1 MRLEIES
8 AAIGTVTVVR
18 CRGRIIY
25 GPEADAL
32 REQVNALLPRTPRI
46 VFHLAGVRDM
56 DSGGIGRV
64 VGMVVS
70 ARRAGGDIKFCNLSP
85 KVHHVLEITG
95 LLAVFEVFATEGE
108 AVSAFA
114 GDVKASA

>member
-1 MRLEIES
+1 MRLEIET
-8 AAIGTVTVVR
+8 AAHGNVTVVR

-32 REQVNALLPRTPRI
+32 RERVNAILKETPRI
-46 VFHLAGVRDM
+46 VFHLAEVRDM

-70 ARRAGGDIKFCNLSP
+70 ARRAGGDIKFCSLSSH
-85 KVHHVLEITG
+85 VQHVLEITG
-95 LLAVFEVFATEGE
+95 LLTVFEVFATEEE
-108 AVSAFA
+108 AVRAFA
-114 GDVKASA
+114 GGVKTSA

>member
-1 MRLEIES
+1 MRLEIQI
-8 AAIGTVTVVR
+8 ATHGNVAVVR

-32 REQVNALLPRTPRI
+32 RESVNSLLPRTPRI

-70 ARRAGGDIKFCNLSP
+70 ARRNGGDIKFCNLSP
-85 KVHHVLEITG
+85 KVQHVLKITG
-95 LLAVFEVFATEGE
+95 LLTVFEVFATEEE
-108 AVSAFA
+108 AVRAFA

>member
-1 MRLEIES
+1 MRLEIETS
-8 AAIGTVTVVR
+8 AQGDVRVLR

-32 REQVNALLPRTPRI
+32 RERVNSILGETSRI

-70 ARRAGGDIKFCNLSP
+70 ARRAGGDIKFCSLSS
-85 KVHHVLEITG
+85 KVQHILHITG
-95 LLAVFEVFATEGE
+95 LLTVFEVFATEEE
-108 AVSAFA
+108 AVRAFA
-114 GDVKASA
+114 GGMKASA

>member
-1 MRLEIES
+1 MRLEFETFS
-8 AAIGTVTVVR
+8 HGDVR
-18 CRGRIIY
+18 VLHCRGRIIY

-32 REQVNALLPRTPRI
+32 RERVNALLQETSRI

-85 KVHHVLEITG
+85 KVRHVLQITG
-95 LLAVFEVFATEGE
+95 LLKVFEVFATEEE
-108 AVSAFA
+108 AIRSFA
-114 GDVKASA
+114 SGVKASA

>member
-1 MRLEIES
+1 MRLEIE
-8 AAIGTVTVVR
+8 TVAHAEITVIR

-25 GPEADAL
+25 GDEADAL
-32 REQVNALLPRTPRI
+32 RERVNAVLQQTPRI

-70 ARRAGGDIKFCNLSP
+70 ARRAGGDIKFCNLSS
-85 KVHHVLEITG
+85 KVQHVLEITG
-95 LLAVFEVFATEGE
+95 LLTIFQVFATEEE
-108 AVSAFA
+108 ALRAFA
-114 GDVKASA
+114 SGMKASA

>member
-1 MRLEIES
+1 MRLEIEV
-8 AAIGTVTVVR
+8 AAQEDVRVLR

-32 REQVNALLPRTPRI
+32 RERVNAALQETPRI
-46 VFHLAGVRDM
+46 VLHLSGARDM

-70 ARRAGGDIKFCNLSP
+70 ARRAGGDIKFCCLSP
-85 KVHHVLEITG
+85 QVQHVLEITG
-95 LLAVFEVFATEGE
+95 LLRIFEVFATEEE
-108 AVSAFA
+108 AVCSFA
-114 GDVKASA
+114 GGAQAPA

>member
-1 MRLEIES
+1 MRLEIETS
-8 AAIGTVTVVR
+8 AQGDVRVLR

-32 REQVNALLPRTPRI
+32 RERVNAALKETSRI

-70 ARRAGGDIKFCNLSP
+70 ARRLGGDIKFCRLSS
-85 KVHHVLEITG
+85 KVHHALQITG
-95 LLAVFEVFATEGE
+95 LLKVFEVFDSEEE
-108 AVSAFA
+108 AVRAFT
-114 GDVKASA
+114 GNVRASA

>member
-1 MRLEIES
+1 MRLELETIPR
-8 AAIGTVTVVR
+8 GDVRVLR

-25 GPEADAL
+25 GVEADAL
-32 REQVNALLPRTPRI
+32 RERVSALLQESPRI

-70 ARRAGGDIKFCNLSP
+70 ARRAGGDIKFCSLSDR
-85 KVHHVLEITG
+85 VQYVLEITG
-95 LLAVFEVFATEGE
+95 LLTVFEVFATEEE
-108 AVSAFA
+108 AVRAFA
-114 GDVKASA
+114 GGRKSRA

>member
-1 MRLEIES
+1 MRLEIEVS
-8 AAIGTVTVVR
+8 AQGDVRVLR

-32 REQVNALLPRTPRI
+32 RERVNALLQETPRL

-70 ARRAGGDIKFCNLSP
+70 ARRAGGDIKFCSLSP
-85 KVHHVLEITG
+85 KVHHVLKITG
-95 LLAVFEVFATEGE
+95 LLKVFEVFATEEE
-108 AVSAFA
+108 AVRAFA
-114 GDVKASA
+114 GSGKAPA

>member
-1 MRLEIES
+1 MRLELGTS
-8 AAIGTVTVVR
+8 AHGNVTVVH

-25 GPEADAL
+25 GDEADAL
-32 REQVNALLPRTPRI
+32 RQQVNAIVQETPRI

-70 ARRAGGDIKFCNLSP
+70 ARRAGGDIKFCNLSDH
-85 KVHHVLEITG
+85 VQHVLEITG
-95 LLAVFEVFATEGE
+95 LLTVFEVFATEEE
-108 AVSAFA
+108 AVRAFA
-114 GDVKASA
+114 GGVKTSA

>member
-1 MRLEIES
+1 MRLEIETV
-8 AAIGTVTVVR
+8 AHGAVTVVH

-25 GPEADAL
+25 GTEADAL
-32 REQVNALLPRTPRI
+32 RERVNAVLQQTPRI

-70 ARRAGGDIKFCNLSP
+70 ARRAGGDIKFCALSP
-85 KVHHVLEITG
+85 HAEHVLQITG
-95 LLAVFEVFATEGE
+95 LLKVFEVFATEEE
-108 AVSAFA
+108 ALRAFT
-114 GDVKASA
+114 GGVKASA

>member
-1 MRLEIES
+1 MRLEIEVS
-8 AAIGTVTVVR
+8 KQGDVQVLR

-32 REQVNALLPRTPRI
+32 RERVNAALAETPRL
-46 VFHLAGVRDM
+46 VLHLAGARDM

-70 ARRAGGDIKFCNLSP
+70 ARRAGGDIKFCALSP
-85 KVHHVLEITG
+85 KVQHVLEITG
-95 LLAVFEVFATEGE
+95 LMKVFQVFATEEE
-108 AVSAFA
+108 AVRAFS
-114 GDVKASA
+114 GDRQASA

>member
-1 MRLEIES
+1 MRLEIEVS
-8 AAIGTVTVVR
+8 AQGDVRVLR

-32 REQVNALLPRTPRI
+32 RERVNAALEETPRL
-46 VFHLAGVRDM
+46 VLHLAGARDM

-70 ARRAGGDIKFCNLSP
+70 ARRAGGDIKFCCLSP
-85 KVHHVLEITG
+85 KVQHVLQITG
-95 LLAVFEVFATEGE
+95 LLKIFEVFATEE
-108 AVSAFA
+108 DAVRAFA
-114 GDVKASA
+114 GGAQAPA

>member
-1 MRLEIES
+1 MRLEIETS
-8 AAIGTVTVVR
+8 AQGDVRVLR

-25 GPEADAL
+25 GEEADAL
-32 REQVNALLPRTPRI
+32 REQVNALLQETHRI

-70 ARRAGGDIKFCNLSP
+70 ARRAGGDIKFCSLSP
-85 KVHHVLEITG
+85 HVQHVLDITG
-95 LLAVFEVFATEGE
+95 LLTVFEVFATEDE
-108 AVSAFA
+108 AIRAFA
-114 GDVKASA
+114 GGMKASA

>member
-1 MRLEIES
+1 MRLEIEVS
-8 AAIGTVTVVR
+8 AQGDVRVLR

-25 GPEADAL
+25 GPEADVL
-32 REQVNALLPRTPRI
+32 RERVNALLQETPRL
-46 VFHLAGVRDM
+46 VFHLDGVRDM

-85 KVHHVLEITG
+85 NVHHVLQITG
-95 LLAVFEVFATEGE
+95 LFTVFEVFATEEE
-108 AVSAFA
+108 AVRAFA
-114 GDVKASA
+114 GAANAPA